1 MNNGLCVKIPEEFN
15 IIDPCFSE
23 REVDKLFFTGNSTRL
38 YKGKEFKYD
47 KNVFYTFA
55 MCAET
60 IVEQYGN
67 SLLKEFITNDL
78 ISLYVNLC
86 LSEENKE
93 FYKQHNSVLYKKSYL
108 YNNTLYILS
117 DIEVTHFTSP
127 FADKITVFD
136 NYKISIH
143 DFQKILDLFINT
155 QPYGNEKYKQIL
167 ITITNEQNNKKFT
180 YIINFDEIKSYI
192 PDCVVC
198 GSHNWNC
205 SYTSNPAPHFFVCEE
220 CGYMFNSI
228 NRFMYTIKRKNSILK
243 ERKEGNK

>member
-1 MNNGLCVKIPEEFN
+1 MFL
-15 IIDPCFSE
+15 E
-23 REVDKLFFTGNSTRL
+23 RDVDRLFFTGSSTRL

-78 ISLYVNLC
+78 ISLYVNLY

-93 FYKQHNSVLYKKSYL
+93 FYKQHSSILYKKSYL

-117 DIEVTHFTSP
+117 DMEVIYSTFPSI
-127 FADKITVFD
+127 DEIIIFD
-136 NYKISIH
+136 NYKISIY

-155 QPYGNEKYKQIL
+155 QPYGEEKYKHIL
-167 ITITNEQNNKKFT
+167 IIIINKQNNKKST

-192 PDCVVC
+192 PNCVVC
-198 GSHNWNC
+198 GSHNWSC
-205 SYTSNPAPHFFVCEE
+205 SYTSNSAPHFFVCKE
-220 CGYMFNSI
+220 CGYMFNDI
-228 NRFMYTIKRKNSILK
+228 NRFMYTIKRKDSILK